1 MFQWILFHFLLI
13 AVFSFF
19 IQRRNSNILE
29 IERDVGKLRLVECL
43 SIFFFFFEIAFIVL
57 VAQVVK
63 GTNKEKHFALLL
75 NSIKMCSLIREIWGA
90 QFLDTLMKR
99 KDVQVA
105 IRPKL
110 FSRGA

>member
-1 MFQWILFHFLLI
+1 MFRWILFHFLLI

-29 IERDVGKLRLVECL
+29 IERDVGKLHLVNVCP
-43 SIFFFFFEIAFIVL
+43 FFFFFEIAFIVL
-57 VAQVVK
+57 VAQIVK

-90 QFLDTLMKR
+90 QFLDTFMKR

>member
-1 MFQWILFHFLLI
+1 MFRWILFHFLLI

-29 IERDVGKLRLVECL
+29 IERDVGKLHLVECL
-43 SIFFFFFEIAFIVL
+43 SFFFFFEIAFIVL
-57 VAQVVK
+57 VAQIVK

-75 NSIKMCSLIREIWGA
+75 NSIKMCSLIREIWGS
-90 QFLDTLMKR
+90 QFLDTFMKR

>member
-1 MFQWILFHFLLI
+1 M
-13 AVFSFF
+13 
-19 IQRRNSNILE
+19 E

-43 SIFFFFFEIAFIVL
+43 SIFFFFEIAFIVL
-57 VAQVVK
+57 VAQIVK
-63 GTNKEKHFALLL
+63 GTNKKKHFALLL
-75 NSIKMCSLIREIWGA
+75 NSIKMYSLIREIWGA
-90 QFLDTLMKR
+90 QFLDTFMKR

>member
-1 MFQWILFHFLLI
+1 M
-13 AVFSFF
+13 
-19 IQRRNSNILE
+19 E

-43 SIFFFFFEIAFIVL
+43 SIFFFFEIAFIVL
-57 VAQVVK
+57 VAQIVK
-63 GTNKEKHFALLL
+63 GTNKEKHFASLL

-90 QFLDTLMKR
+90 QFLDTFMKR